1 MSRDP
6 AKSRPLT
13 ANVMRLMRL
22 SRASPKNSQVVKFG
36 RSVDI
41 PDIASCTKQGN
52 LFMEAASMGFPMQD
66 FAPKFMTSQLAGI
79 FDVAFAESNGTDGT
93 GLVSFLQIPMLLKSP
108 ELIVETLY
116 WIDDVVERAKD
127 NNKAA
132 AIVTAYESEMM
143 RLPEALEALPSEPN
157 RNVDELSYAF
167 WLGYMYRYE
176 CLMHEESSRMVYGV
190 FTESIMRGA
199 YRRLMQS
206 PMGDRDLAESA
217 GDICAELDRLLIEV
231 LWPERL
237 KQQKHLQAKE
247 LERSGNNG

>member
-6 AKSRPLT
+6 AKSRPLS

-22 SRASPKNSQVVKFG
+22 SRASPKNGQVVKFG
-36 RSVDI
+36 RSAAV
-41 PDIASCTKQGN
+41 PDIFSCTKQGN
-52 LFMEAASMGFPMQD
+52 LFMEAASMGFSMRD

-79 FDVAFAESNGTDGT
+79 FDVAFSESNGADGN

-116 WIDDVVERAKD
+116 WIDDVVERTKD
-127 NNKAA
+127 PNKAA
-132 AIVTAYESEMM
+132 AIVTAYEADMM
-143 RLPEALEALPSEPN
+143 KLPEALEALPEEPN

-190 FTESIMRGA
+190 FTEEIMRGA
-199 YRRLMQS
+199 YRKLLLS
-206 PMGDRDLAESA
+206 PIGNRDLVDSAEE
-217 GDICAELDRLLIEV
+217 ICAELDRLLVDV
-231 LWPERL
+231 LWPERMRQL
-237 KQQKHLQAKE
+237 KKLQAKE
-247 LERSGNNG
+247 IERS

>member
-79 FDVAFAESNGTDGT
+79 FDVAFAESNGSDGT

>member
-143 RLPEALEALPSEPN
+143 RLPEALATLPSEPN

-190 FTESIMRGA
+190 FTESIKRGA

-206 PMGDRDLAESA
+206 PMGKRDLAESA

>member
-6 AKSRPLT
+6 AKSRPLS

-22 SRASPKNSQVVKFG
+22 SRASPKNGQVVKFG
-36 RSVDI
+36 RSAAV
-41 PDIASCTKQGN
+41 PDIFSCTKQGN
-52 LFMEAASMGFPMQD
+52 LFMEAAAMGFSMRD

-79 FDVAFAESNGTDGT
+79 FDVAFSESNGADGN

-116 WIDDVVERAKD
+116 WIDDVVERTKD
-127 NNKAA
+127 PNKAA
-132 AIVTAYESEMM
+132 AIVTAYEADTMK
-143 RLPEALEALPSEPN
+143 LPEALEALPEEPN

-190 FTESIMRGA
+190 FTEEIMRGA
-199 YRRLMQS
+199 YRKLLLS
-206 PMGDRDLAESA
+206 PLGNRDLVDSAEE
-217 GDICAELDRLLIEV
+217 ICAELDRLLVDV
-231 LWPERL
+231 LWPERMRQL
-237 KQQKHLQAKE
+237 KKLQAKE
-247 LERSGNNG
+247 IERS

>member
-6 AKSRPLT
+6 AKSRPLS

-22 SRASPKNSQVVKFG
+22 SRASPKNGQVVKFG
-36 RSVDI
+36 RSAAV
-41 PDIASCTKQGN
+41 PDIFSCTKQGN
-52 LFMEAASMGFPMQD
+52 LFMEAASMGFSMRD

-79 FDVAFAESNGTDGT
+79 FDVAFSESNGADGN

-116 WIDDVVERAKD
+116 WIDDVVERTKD
-127 NNKAA
+127 PNKAA
-132 AIVTAYESEMM
+132 AIVTAYEADMM
-143 RLPEALEALPSEPN
+143 KLPEALEALPEEPN

-190 FTESIMRGA
+190 FTEEIMRGA
-199 YRRLMQS
+199 YRKLLLS
-206 PMGDRDLAESA
+206 PVGNRDPVDSAEE
-217 GDICAELDRLLIEV
+217 ICAELDRLLVDV
-231 LWPERL
+231 LWPERMRQL
-237 KQQKHLQAKE
+237 KKLQAKE
-247 LERSGNNG
+247 IERS

>member
-6 AKSRPLT
+6 AKSRPLS

-22 SRASPKNSQVVKFG
+22 SRASPKNGQVVKFG
-36 RSVDI
+36 RSAAV
-41 PDIASCTKQGN
+41 PDIFSCTKQGN
-52 LFMEAASMGFPMQD
+52 LFMEAASMGFSMRD

-79 FDVAFAESNGTDGT
+79 FDVAFSESNGADGN

-116 WIDDVVERAKD
+116 WIDDVVERTKD
-127 NNKAA
+127 PNKAA
-132 AIVTAYESEMM
+132 AIVTAYEADMM
-143 RLPEALEALPSEPN
+143 KLPEALEALPEEPN

-190 FTESIMRGA
+190 FTEEIMRGA
-199 YRRLMQS
+199 YRKLLLS
-206 PMGDRDLAESA
+206 PMGNRDLVDSAEE
-217 GDICAELDRLLIEV
+217 ICAELDRLLVDV
-231 LWPERL
+231 LWPERMRQL
-237 KQQKHLQAKE
+237 KKLQAKE
-247 LERSGNNG
+247 IERS

>member
-6 AKSRPLT
+6 AKSRPLS

-22 SRASPKNSQVVKFG
+22 SRASPKNGQVVKFG
-36 RSVDI
+36 RSAAV
-41 PDIASCTKQGN
+41 PDIFSCTKQGN
-52 LFMEAASMGFPMQD
+52 LFMEAASMGFSMRD

-79 FDVAFAESNGTDGT
+79 FDVAFSESNGADGN

-116 WIDDVVERAKD
+116 WIDDVVERTKD
-127 NNKAA
+127 PNKAA
-132 AIVTAYESEMM
+132 AIVTAYEADTMK
-143 RLPEALEALPSEPN
+143 LPEALEALPEEPN

-190 FTESIMRGA
+190 FTEEIMRGA
-199 YRRLMQS
+199 YRKLLLS
-206 PMGDRDLAESA
+206 PIGNRDLVDSAEE
-217 GDICAELDRLLIEV
+217 ICAELDRLLVDV
-231 LWPERL
+231 LWPERMRQL
-237 KQQKHLQAKE
+237 KKLQAKE
-247 LERSGNNG
+247 IERS

>member
-6 AKSRPLT
+6 AKSRPLS

-22 SRASPKNSQVVKFG
+22 SRASPKNGQVVKFG
-36 RSVDI
+36 RSAAV
-41 PDIASCTKQGN
+41 PDIFSCTKQGN
-52 LFMEAASMGFPMQD
+52 LFMEAASMGFSMRD

-79 FDVAFAESNGTDGT
+79 FDVAFSESNGADGN

-116 WIDDVVERAKD
+116 WIDDVVERTKD
-127 NNKAA
+127 PNKAA
-132 AIVTAYESEMM
+132 AIVTAYEADMM
-143 RLPEALEALPSEPN
+143 KLPEALEALPEEPN

-190 FTESIMRGA
+190 FTEEIMRGA
-199 YRRLMQS
+199 YRKLLLS
-206 PMGDRDLAESA
+206 PLGNRDLVDSAEE
-217 GDICAELDRLLIEV
+217 ICAELDRLLVDV
-231 LWPERL
+231 LWPERMRQL
-237 KQQKHLQAKE
+237 KKLQAKE
-247 LERSGNNG
+247 IERS